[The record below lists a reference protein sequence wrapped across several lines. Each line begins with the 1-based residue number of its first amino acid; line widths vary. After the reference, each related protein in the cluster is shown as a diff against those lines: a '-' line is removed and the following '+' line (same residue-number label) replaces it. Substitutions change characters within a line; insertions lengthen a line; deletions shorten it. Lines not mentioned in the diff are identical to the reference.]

1 MSQLEEILDR
11 LESLMATLLQKEW
24 DESFLDQFQIG
35 WQVSMGQLEQASSD
49 PSLTPAVRAQCKQ
62 RLQSLLADLPQAQ
75 QRLNLDLSET
85 SRLLY
90 QENQR
95 ANTLGKSQMQK
106 SGRFMYRKA

>member
-11 LESLMATLLQKEW
+11 LESLMNALLQEEM
-24 DESFLDQFQIG
+24 DEAFLDQFQVG
-35 WQVSMGQLEQASSD
+35 WQASLGQLEQASSD
-49 PSLTPAVRAQCKQ
+49 SSLSPTTRAHCKQ
-62 RLQSLLADLPQAQ
+62 RLQQLLANLPQAED
-75 QRLNLDLSET
+75 RLNQDLSET

-95 ANTLGKSQMQK
+95 ASTLGKSQIQK